1 MHNSNSSLQQ
11 SLSNDNAD
19 SNAAMAGG
27 SNSNVNTSSNAAA
40 GVAGA
45 SGSGGNMNSMNSS
58 NPQLPIIRKRRDAM
72 RLMKI
77 HESNGHKFVAKFF
90 SQPTFCSFCAE
101 FLWYHT

>member
-1 MHNSNSSLQQ
+1 MQNSNSSLQQ
-11 SLSNDNAD
+11 SLSNDIAD
-19 SNAAMAGG
+19 SNAMAG
-27 SNSNVNTSSNAAA
+27 SNSNVNTSSNAATMA
-40 GVAGA
+40 G
-45 SGSGGNMNSMNSS
+45 GSGGNMNSMNSS

-101 FLWYHT
+101 FLW